1 MIINDLDIIVIDK
14 LIKERQKQ
22 LIEERPFLQLE
33 VEEFKEEPVKEK
45 KEPKRVIIIDLWLLY
60 Y

>member
-22 LIEERPFLQLE
+22 LIEERPFIQLE

-45 KEPKRVIIIDLWLLY
+45 KEPKRVIIIDL
-60 Y
+60 